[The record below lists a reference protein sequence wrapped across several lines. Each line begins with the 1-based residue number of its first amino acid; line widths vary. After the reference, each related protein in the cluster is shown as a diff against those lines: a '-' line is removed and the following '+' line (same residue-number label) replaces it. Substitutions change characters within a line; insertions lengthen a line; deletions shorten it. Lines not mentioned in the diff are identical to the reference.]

1 MVDILNL
8 ALPYFGLIFI
18 GFACG
23 KTRGL
28 PESGLAWMNF
38 FLLYVSLPALL
49 FGIMSA
55 TPFSELNNPPFLIAT
70 TLATVSAFVMAMVT
84 GRFIGELSLR
94 KATMAG
100 LAGAYGNIGYMGPGL
115 ALAVLGSKAAA
126 PTALIF
132 CCDSIFLF
140 SIVPLLIALTDR
152 EHPSM
157 LHAIGVA
164 AKQIVMNPL
173 IMSAVAGALAAA
185 LHIQL
190 PVAIGKTLLFLQN
203 AAAPTAL
210 IFCCDSIFL
219 FTIVP
224 LLMALTDREHPSFL
238 HAIGLAARQ
247 IVLNPLIM
255 SAVLGALVAAFHIPL
270 PTALDRTLLFL
281 QNAAAPTALFVLGV
295 TVALRPFDRV
305 PWEVP
310 GVIAIKLLVH
320 PLIVFGLMLLFGP
333 FAQPWAAT
341 AVLMAALPPAL
352 NVFVIARQNNTWIE
366 PASAAVLI
374 GTFASVVTLTS
385 VMWFI
390 QSGRL
395 VFP

>member
-1 MVDILNL
+1 MADILNL
-8 ALPYFGLIFI
+8 AIPYFGLIFI

-28 PESGLAWMNF
+28 PEAGLAWMNF

-49 FGIMSA
+49 FGIMSK

-70 TLATVSAFVMAMVT
+70 TLGTISVFVLAMVS
-84 GRFIGELSLR
+84 GRVIGDLSLR

-115 ALAVLGSKAAA
+115 ALAVLGAKAAA

-152 EHPSM
+152 EHPSI
-157 LHAIGVA
+157 LHAI
-164 AKQIVMNPL
+164 
-173 IMSAVAGALAAA
+173 
-185 LHIQL
+185 
-190 PVAIGKTLLFLQN
+190 AI
-203 AAAPTAL
+203 
-210 IFCCDSIFL
+210 
-219 FTIVP
+219 
-224 LLMALTDREHPSFL
+224 
-238 HAIGLAARQ
+238 AARQ

-255 SAVLGALVAAFHIPL
+255 AACLGALCAALHIEFPVAL
-270 PTALDRTLLFL
+270 NNTLQFL

-295 TVALRPFDRV
+295 TVALRSFERV

-310 GVIAIKLLVH
+310 GVITVKLLIH
-320 PLIVFGLMLLFGP
+320 PLIVFTLMSAFGP
-333 FAQPWAAT
+333 FPQPWAAT
-341 AVLMAALPPAL
+341 ALLMAALPPAL
-352 NVFVIARQNNTWIE
+352 NVFVIARQNDTWIE
-366 PASAAVLI
+366 PASVAVLI

-385 VMWFI
+385 VMWLI

>member
-210 IFCCDSIFL
+210 
-219 FTIVP
+219 
-224 LLMALTDREHPSFL
+224 
-238 HAIGLAARQ
+238 
-247 IVLNPLIM
+247 
-255 SAVLGALVAAFHIPL
+255 
-270 PTALDRTLLFL
+270 
-281 QNAAAPTALFVLGV
+281 FVLGV

-366 PASAAVLI
+366 PASVAVLI

>member
-1 MVDILNL
+1 MADILTL

-49 FGIMSA
+49 FRIMSE
-55 TPFSELNNPPFLIAT
+55 TPFAELNNPPFLIAT
-70 TLATVSAFVMAMVT
+70 TIGTISAFVLAMVT
-84 GRFIGELSLR
+84 GRIIGDLSLR
-94 KATMAG
+94 KATISG

-140 SIVPLLIALTDR
+140 SIVPLLMALTDR
-152 EHPSM
+152 EHPSF
-157 LHAIGVA
+157 LHAIAVA
-164 AKQIVMNPL
+164 VRQIVLNPL
-173 IMSAVAGALAAA
+173 IISAAAGALAAA

-190 PVAIGKTLLFLQN
+190 PVAFDK
-203 AAAPTAL
+203 
-210 IFCCDSIFL
+210 
-219 FTIVP
+219 
-224 LLMALTDREHPSFL
+224 
-238 HAIGLAARQ
+238 
-247 IVLNPLIM
+247 
-255 SAVLGALVAAFHIPL
+255 
-270 PTALDRTLLFL
+270 TLLFL

-310 GVIAIKLLVH
+310 GVIAIKLLIH

-333 FAQPWAAT
+333 FAQPWGGDRRPDGCTAAG
-341 AVLMAALPPAL
+341 AERVRDGAAEQYLDRAG
-352 NVFVIARQNNTWIE
+352 VGRRADR
-366 PASAAVLI
+366 
-374 GTFASVVTLTS
+374 TFASVVTLTS

>member
-1 MVDILNL
+1 MADILNL

-49 FGIMSA
+49 FRIMSE

-70 TLATVSAFVMAMVT
+70 TLATVSVFVLALVV
-84 GRFIGELSLR
+84 GRIIGDLSLR

-115 ALAVLGSKAAA
+115 ALAVLG
-126 PTALIF
+126 
-132 CCDSIFLF
+132 
-140 SIVPLLIALTDR
+140 
-152 EHPSM
+152 
-157 LHAIGVA
+157 
-164 AKQIVMNPL
+164 AK
-173 IMSAVAGALAAA
+173 
-185 LHIQL
+185 
-190 PVAIGKTLLFLQN
+190 

-219 FTIVP
+219 FTIAP
-224 LLMALTDREHPSFL
+224 LLMALTDREHKSFV
-238 HAIGLAARQ
+238 HAIGIAARQ

-352 NVFVIARQNNTWIE
+352 NVFVIARQNNTWVE
-366 PASAAVLI
+366 PASVAVLI

-385 VMWFI
+385 VMWLI

-395 VFP
+395 AFP

>member
-49 FGIMSA
+49 FRIMSE

-70 TLATVSAFVMAMVT
+70 TLATVSAFVLAMAAA
-84 GRFIGELSLR
+84 RIIGELSLR

-115 ALAVLGSKAAA
+115 ALAVLG
-126 PTALIF
+126 
-132 CCDSIFLF
+132 
-140 SIVPLLIALTDR
+140 
-152 EHPSM
+152 
-157 LHAIGVA
+157 
-164 AKQIVMNPL
+164 AK
-173 IMSAVAGALAAA
+173 
-185 LHIQL
+185 
-190 PVAIGKTLLFLQN
+190 

-310 GVIAIKLLVH
+310 GVIAIKLMIH

-366 PASAAVLI
+366 PASVAVLI

>member
-28 PESGLAWMNF
+28 PESGLSWMNF

-49 FGIMSA
+49 FRIMSE

-70 TLATVSAFVMAMVT
+70 TLATISAFILAMVA
-84 GRFIGELSLR
+84 GRIIGELSLR

-115 ALAVLGSKAAA
+115 ALAVLG
-126 PTALIF
+126 
-132 CCDSIFLF
+132 
-140 SIVPLLIALTDR
+140 
-152 EHPSM
+152 
-157 LHAIGVA
+157 
-164 AKQIVMNPL
+164 AK
-173 IMSAVAGALAAA
+173 
-185 LHIQL
+185 
-190 PVAIGKTLLFLQN
+190 

-224 LLMALTDREHPSFL
+224 LLMALTDREHKSFV
-238 HAIGLAARQ
+238 HAIGIAARQ
-247 IVLNPLIM
+247 IVMNPLIM
-255 SAVLGALVAAFHIPL
+255 SAVLGALVAAFHVPL

-310 GVIAIKLLVH
+310 GVIAIKLLIH

-341 AVLMAALPPAL
+341 AVLMASLPPAL

-366 PASAAVLI
+366 PASVAVLI

-395 VFP
+395 AFP